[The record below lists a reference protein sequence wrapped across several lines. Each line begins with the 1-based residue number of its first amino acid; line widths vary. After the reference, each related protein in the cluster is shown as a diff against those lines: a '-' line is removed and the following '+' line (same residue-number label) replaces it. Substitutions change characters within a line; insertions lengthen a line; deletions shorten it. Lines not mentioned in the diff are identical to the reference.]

1 MNGVEG
7 QVTSS
12 IRIAAIAAAV
22 LVASTLMSQNAIAQT
37 QTLRV
42 SMPVRGDM
50 LFAAYNIAIDEGYY
64 KAEGLDLDIHL
75 AGGGVATPA
84 QIAGDIDINTTGPA
98 AIIPIMR
105 GAHLKLV
112 YTLATHSTDQIWSTS
127 KDIKTIQDLKGK
139 QLGVATRG
147 DTTELGAHMVLQKL
161 GLPADYV
168 IYTVVGV
175 NSLVPAIQ
183 SATVPAI
190 VLPGGYV
197 ELAREA
203 GALDKGNL
211 LYDEAKNIEVP
222 YNSIAVTD
230 QFIANNHHALE
241 GFLRATLKAVR
252 FFKKYKAQTV
262 AIMQKYSTYSQH
274 VLEAD
279 YDQLYP
285 VLSLDGTVPED
296 ARREDLKVRASLIG
310 LPESQIPSLS
320 QVYDY
325 SIVHAVNAE
334 LDASKWVP

>member
-1 MNGVEG
+1 MELRIK
-7 QVTSS
+7 SPMKALS
-12 IRIAAIAAAV
+12 IAATLGVFASLPAV
-22 LVASTLMSQNAIAQT
+22 AET

-50 LFAAYNIAIDEGYY
+50 LFAAYNIGVDEGYY
-64 KAEGLDLDIHL
+64 KDEGLDLDIHL

-105 GAHLKLV
+105 GAKLKLV
-112 YTLATHSTDQIWSTS
+112 YTLATHSTDQIWATARE
-127 KDIKTIQDLKGK
+127 IKTFQDLKGK

-161 GLPADYV
+161 GLPEDWV
-168 IYTVVGV
+168 IYTVVGL
-175 NSLVPAIQ
+175 NSLVPAMQ
-183 SATVPAI
+183 SASVPAL

-203 GALDKGNL
+203 GALDKGTL
-211 LYDEAKNIEVP
+211 LYDEAKNIEIP

-230 QFIANNHHALE
+230 QFLASNRHALE
-241 GFLRATLKAVR
+241 GFLRGTLKAVR
-252 FFKKYKAQTV
+252 YMKKNKAKTV
-262 AIMQKYSTYSQH
+262 AIMLKYSSYSQR

-296 ARREDLKVRASLIG
+296 ARERDLKVRAELLN
-310 LPESQIPSLS
+310 LPAAQIPPLDR
-320 QVYDY
+320 VYDY
-325 SIVHAVNAE
+325 SIVRAVNAQ
-334 LDASKWVP
+334 LDASGWNP